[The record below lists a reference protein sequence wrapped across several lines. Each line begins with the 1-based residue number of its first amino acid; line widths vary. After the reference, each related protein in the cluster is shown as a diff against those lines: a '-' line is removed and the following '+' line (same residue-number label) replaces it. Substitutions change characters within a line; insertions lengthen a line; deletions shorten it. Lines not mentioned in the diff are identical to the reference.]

1 MFIMKLKLTAKTSA
15 ALELPPGKDEGLCWD
30 TELTNFGLRLRRA
43 RGSGRPRKTWI
54 VQYRSGGRQRRMKIG
69 AFEKLTTDQARTAAT
84 KILAQVDLGGDPQG
98 DKSERRRKDA
108 QSFKTVVSEYLAVK
122 EESGGMRPHSL
133 QEVRRYLTQ
142 GYFATLHPMPIDRIA
157 RRDVALRVQAITR
170 ESGAPTADHARS
182 ALSAFFTWCLAAGIV
197 DSNPTIG
204 ATRPEL
210 PPARDRVLSDH
221 ELAAVWRESGDGA
234 YGAIIRL
241 LILLAARR
249 AEIGGMQWGEVDL
262 ENGTWELPAER
273 SKNGLR
279 HVLPLPRAAIDIIN
293 SVPRRVD
300 RDYLFG
306 SRANVGF
313 TLWSQEKRAL
323 DRRLAGQLQ
332 PWHLHDLRRSAA
344 TKMADIGIAPHLIE
358 EILNHRS
365 GHRVGVAGIY
375 NRSSYEQE
383 VRAAMAMWDDHIRAL
398 IGRGERKVVPMR
410 QVS

>member
-1 MFIMKLKLTAKTSA
+1 
-15 ALELPPGKDEGLCWD
+15 
-30 TELTNFGLRLRRA
+30 
-43 RGSGRPRKTWI
+43 
-54 VQYRSGGRQRRMKIG
+54 MKIG

-84 KILAQVDLGGDPQG
+84 RILAQVDLGGDPQD

-157 RRDVALRVQAITR
+157 RRDVALRVQAIKR

-182 ALSAFFTWCLAAGIV
+182 ALSAFFTWCLTAGIV
-197 DSNPTIG
+197 DRNPTIG

-262 ENGTWELPAER
+262 ENGTWEVPAAR

-279 HVLPLPRAAIDIIN
+279 HVLPLPRTAIDIIN

-323 DRRLAGQLQ
+323 DRRLAGQVQ
-332 PWHLHDLRRSAA
+332 PWRLHDLRRSAA

-365 GHRVGVAGIY
+365 GHRVGVVGIY
-375 NRSSYEQE
+375 NRSSYERE
-383 VRAAMAMWDDHIRAL
+383 VRAAMALWDDHIRAL
-398 IGRGERKVVPMR
+398 IGRGERKVIPMR